1 MKVMNVVAR
10 VRRTGL
16 ASVVL
21 CGLAIA
27 LTAGSI
33 GPLLGPGFA
42 LAAEDDAEPDDQ
54 ADAGDNAD
62 AGDQAEADDAK
73 PDAAADS
80 DATADAPN
88 DAEES
93 EEIFVPSEDISED
106 NDVPFPVDI

>member
-42 LAAEDDAEPDDQ
+42 LAAEDGAEPNDQ
-54 ADAGDNAD
+54 AD

-73 PDAAADS
+73 PDAAADG

>member
-1 MKVMNVVAR
+1 MKFVAR
-10 VRRTGL
+10 VSRTGL

-27 LTAGSI
+27 LPTGSS
-33 GPLLGPGFA
+33 GPLSGPGFA
-42 LAAEDDAEPDDQ
+42 LAAEDDAETGNESAAGDRAEDEAEAEESKDGEAGAPGDIPDD
-54 ADAGDNAD
+54 A
-62 AGDQAEADDAK
+62 
-73 PDAAADS
+73 
-80 DATADAPN
+80 